1 MAEASER
8 KSLLWAEICHFN
20 SMNTRYGVYLL
31 LTAVVATLAIAFAF
45 RPTPSLLITHVAT
58 TTASSTA
65 GVSTIPV
72 SLSVDGKRYTAS
84 VPEGSTIIELMRSL
98 ESAGLEFTGREY
110 PSLGFFVE
118 SINGKKNQKSLFWFL
133 YINGVS
139 SATGASQTR
148 LNAGDSV
155 QWRYKK
161 GH

>member
-1 MAEASER
+1 
-8 KSLLWAEICHFN
+8 
-20 SMNTRYGVYLL
+20 MNTRYGVYLL
-31 LTAVVATLAIAFAF
+31 LTAVVGTLAVAFAF
-45 RPTPSLLITHVAT
+45 RPTPSLLVTHIAT
-58 TTASSTA
+58 TTESSTA
-65 GVSTIPV
+65 RVSTVVVP
-72 SLSVDGKRYTAS
+72 LSVDGKHYSAS
-84 VPEGSTIIELMRSL
+84 VPEGSTVIELMHSL
-98 ESAGLEFTGREY
+98 GSEGLKFTGRDY